1 MSKYLIELENLTK
14 SYGTDSLITPALRGV
29 SLKVR
34 HGEFISIMGPSG
46 SGKSTLMNIIGCL
59 DKPSSGVYLFNG
71 RNTAALSENELAE
84 IRNREIGFVFQQFNL
99 LQRTTALENV
109 LLPQIYSGKRPDI
122 KLAYELLER
131 MGLKDQA
138 HKFPNQLSGGQQQRV
153 AIARALINK
162 PSLILADEP
171 TGSLDTATGKEIM
184 EIFKELNSEGI
195 TVILVTHE
203 RYIAEYASRII
214 HLKDGLV
221 ESIEII
227 DKSLVN
233 AEW

>member
-34 HGEFISIMGPSG
+34 HGEFVSIMGPSG

-99 LQRTTALENV
+99 LQRTTSLENV

-233 AEW
+233 AER